1 MPLLTDKKILLGITG
16 SIAAYKVADWV
27 RALRR
32 EGCRVTVV
40 MTDSACRFISPL
52 TMAALSGNPVHTSMF
67 AAEAPETIPHINLAR
82 DNDLLVIAPASAQTI
97 GRLAHGLADDL
108 LATIALASAKP
119 ILVCPAMN
127 SVMFQNPATQA
138 NLATIASYGYRVIEP
153 GCGKMACDEEGPGRL
168 TEWEN
173 VRHAILTAVAP
184 QNLGGENVLITAGP
198 TREAFDPV
206 RFLSN
211 PSTGKMGYALAATAR
226 QRGATVTLISG
237 PTDLAPPP
245 GVEYIQVTSADEMRR
260 EVMNRIKTAT
270 IVVKS
275 AAVSDYRPSKIMP
288 HKVKK
293 GEAALSLPL
302 VANPD
307 ILKELGK
314 LKEHSAKF
322 PLLVGFAAESRD
334 HLVEGVRK
342 LKEKNLDLIVVN
354 DIRGTET
361 GFGSET
367 NKVTILDRNGAQ
379 EDVPLLS
386 KEETAHRIWDA
397 VIRAMAARNCFHP
410 GRQPSPRMKTPSK
423 KQKL

>member
-1 MPLLTDKKILLGITG
+1 MSLLTDKKILLGITG

-40 MTDSACRFISPL
+40 MTESACRFISPL
-52 TMAALSGNPVHTSMF
+52 TMAALSGNPVHTGMF

-82 DNDLLVIAPASAQTI
+82 EHDLLVIAPASAQTI
-97 GRLAHGLADDL
+97 ARLAHGLADNL
-108 LATIALASAKP
+108 LATVALASSGP

-127 SVMFQNPATQA
+127 SVMLRHPATQA
-138 NLATIASYGYRVIEP
+138 NLAALKSYGYGILEP
-153 GCGKMACDEEGPGRL
+153 DCGFMACGEEGPGRL
-168 TEWEN
+168 TEWETA
-173 VRHAILTAVAP
+173 RQAILTVFAP
-184 QNLGGENVLITAGP
+184 QNLADEQVLITAGP

-237 PTDLAPPP
+237 PTDLAAPP
-245 GVEYIQVTSADEMRR
+245 GVRCLQVTSAAQMQA
-260 EVMNRIKTAT
+260 EVMACLPAAT
-270 IVVKS
+270 IVVKA
-275 AAVSDYRPSKIMP
+275 AAVSDYRPAESRP

-293 GEAALSLPL
+293 GQAALSLEL

-307 ILKELGK
+307 ILKELG
-314 LKEHSAKF
+314 ERRQQSPNF

-334 HLVEGVRK
+334 HLQEGARK

-354 DIRGTET
+354 DIGGAET
-361 GFGSET
+361 GFGADT
-367 NKVTILDRNGAQ
+367 NRVTILDRNGTQ
-379 EDVPLLS
+379 EDLPLLS
-386 KEETAHRIWDA
+386 KEETAHRIWEA
-397 VIRAMAARNCFHP
+397 VGRVMAD
-410 GRQPSPRMKTPSK
+410 K
-423 KQKL
+423 

>member
-1 MPLLTDKKILLGITG
+1 MSLLTDKKILLGITG

-32 EGCRVTVV
+32 EGCQVTVV
-40 MTDSACRFISPL
+40 MTEAACRFITPL
-52 TMAALSGNPVHTSMF
+52 TMAALSGNPVHTGMF

-82 DNDLLVIAPASAQTI
+82 EHDLLLIAPASAQTI
-97 GRLAHGLADDL
+97 ARLAHGLADNL
-108 LATIALASAKP
+108 LATVALASSGP

-127 SVMFQNPATQA
+127 SVMFQHPATQT
-138 NLATIASYGYRVIEP
+138 NLATIRSFGYQVIEP
-153 GCGKMACDEEGPGRL
+153 DCGKMACGEEGPGRL

-173 VRHAILTAVAP
+173 VRQAILTAFAP
-184 QNLGGENVLITAGP
+184 QDLAGEQVLITAGP
-198 TREAFDPV
+198 TRESFDPV

-237 PTDLAPPP
+237 PTGLAAPP
-245 GVEYIQVTSADEMRR
+245 GVRRIQVTTAAEMQAQ
-260 EVMNRIKTAT
+260 VMDCLAATT
-270 IVVKS
+270 IVVKA
-275 AAVSDYRPSKIMP
+275 AAVSDYRPAEPQP

-307 ILKELGK
+307 ILKELGERK
-314 LKEHSAKF
+314 RDSANF
-322 PLLVGFAAESRD
+322 PLLIGFAAESRD
-334 HLVEGVRK
+334 HLQEGARK

-354 DIRGTET
+354 DIGGTEET
-361 GFGSET
+361 GFGADT
-367 NKVTILDRNGAQ
+367 NRVTLLDRNGVQ

-397 VIRAMAARNCFHP
+397 VARLID
-410 GRQPSPRMKTPSK
+410 G
-423 KQKL
+423 

>member
-1 MPLLTDKKILLGITG
+1 MSLLTDKKILLGITG

-32 EGCRVTVV
+32 EGCQVTVV
-40 MTDSACRFISPL
+40 MTEAACRFITPL
-52 TMAALSGNPVHTSMF
+52 TMAALSGNPVHTGMF
-67 AAEAPETIPHINLAR
+67 AAEAPETIPHISLAKEH
-82 DNDLLVIAPASAQTI
+82 DLLLIAPASAQTI
-97 GRLAHGLADDL
+97 ARLAHGLADNL
-108 LATIALASAKP
+108 LATIALASSGP

-127 SVMFQNPATQA
+127 SVMFQHPATQA
-138 NLATIASYGYRVIEP
+138 NLAAIRSYGYQVIEP
-153 GCGKMACDEEGPGRL
+153 DCGKMACGDEGPGRL

-173 VRHAILTAVAP
+173 VRQAIFTAFAP
-184 QNLGGENVLITAGP
+184 QDLANEQVLITAGP
-198 TREAFDPV
+198 TRESFDPV

-237 PTDLAPPP
+237 PTTLAAPP
-245 GVEYIQVTSADEMRR
+245 GVRRIQVNTAAEMQAQ
-260 EVMNRIKTAT
+260 VMDCLDTAT
-270 IVVKS
+270 IVVKA
-275 AAVSDYRPSKIMP
+275 AAVSDYRPTEPQP

-307 ILKELGK
+307 ILKDLGK
-314 LKEHSAKF
+314 RKRDSAKF

-334 HLVEGVRK
+334 HLQEGARK

-354 DIRGTET
+354 DIGGTEET
-361 GFGSET
+361 GFGADT
-367 NKVTILDRNGAQ
+367 NRVTLLDRNGTQ

-397 VIRAMAARNCFHP
+397 VSRLID
-410 GRQPSPRMKTPSK
+410 G
-423 KQKL
+423 

>member
-1 MPLLTDKKILLGITG
+1 MSLLTDKKILLGMTG

-32 EGCRVTVV
+32 EGCQVTVV
-40 MTDSACRFISPL
+40 MTEAACRFITPL
-52 TMAALSGNPVHTSMF
+52 TMAALSGNPVHTGMF
-67 AAEAPETIPHINLAR
+67 SAEAPETIPHISLAKEH
-82 DNDLLVIAPASAQTI
+82 DLLLLAPASAQTI
-97 GRLAHGLADDL
+97 ARLAHGLADNL
-108 LATIALASAKP
+108 LATIALASSGP

-127 SVMFQNPATQA
+127 SVMFQHPATQA
-138 NLATIASYGYRVIEP
+138 NLAAIRSYGYQVIEP
-153 GCGKMACDEEGPGRL
+153 DCGKMACGDEGPGRL

-173 VRHAILTAVAP
+173 VRQAIFTAFAP
-184 QNLGGENVLITAGP
+184 QDLANEQVLITAGP
-198 TREAFDPV
+198 TRESFDPV

-237 PTDLAPPP
+237 PTTLAAPP
-245 GVEYIQVTSADEMRR
+245 GVRRIQVNTAAEMQAQ
-260 EVMNRIKTAT
+260 VMDCLDTAT
-270 IVVKS
+270 IVVKA
-275 AAVSDYRPSKIMP
+275 AAVSDYRPAEPQP

-314 LKEHSAKF
+314 RKRDSAKF
-322 PLLVGFAAESRD
+322 PLLIGFAAESRD
-334 HLVEGVRK
+334 HLREGARK

-354 DIRGTET
+354 DIGGTEET
-361 GFGSET
+361 GFGADT
-367 NKVTILDRNGAQ
+367 NRVTLLDRNGTQ

-397 VIRAMAARNCFHP
+397 VSRLID
-410 GRQPSPRMKTPSK
+410 G
-423 KQKL
+423 

>member
-1 MPLLTDKKILLGITG
+1 MSLLTDKKILLGITG

-32 EGCRVTVV
+32 EGCQVTVV
-40 MTDSACRFISPL
+40 MTEAACRFISPL
-52 TMAALSGNPVHTSMF
+52 TMAALSGNPVHTGMF
-67 AAEAPETIPHINLAR
+67 SAEAPETIPHISLAKEH
-82 DNDLLVIAPASAQTI
+82 DLLLIAPASAQTI
-97 GRLAHGLADDL
+97 ARLAHGLADNL
-108 LATIALASAKP
+108 LATIALASSGP

-127 SVMFQNPATQA
+127 SVMFQHPATQA
-138 NLATIASYGYRVIEP
+138 NLAIIRSYGYQVIEP
-153 GCGKMACDEEGPGRL
+153 DCGKMACGDEGPGRL

-173 VRHAILTAVAP
+173 ARQAILTAFAP
-184 QNLGGENVLITAGP
+184 QDLADEQVLITAGP
-198 TREAFDPV
+198 TRESFDPV

-237 PTDLAPPP
+237 PTGLTAPP
-245 GVEYIQVTSADEMRR
+245 GVRCIHVTTAVEMQAQVMACLEAT
-260 EVMNRIKTAT
+260 T
-270 IVVKS
+270 IVVKA
-275 AAVSDYRPSKIMP
+275 AAVSDYRPAEPQP

-314 LKEHSAKF
+314 RKRDSAKF
-322 PLLVGFAAESRD
+322 PLLIGFAAESRD
-334 HLVEGVRK
+334 HLTEGARK
-342 LKEKNLDLIVVN
+342 LQEKNLDLIVVN
-354 DIRGTET
+354 DIGGTEET
-361 GFGSET
+361 GFGADT
-367 NKVTILDRNGAQ
+367 NRVTLLDRNGAQ

-397 VIRAMAARNCFHP
+397 VARLID
-410 GRQPSPRMKTPSK
+410 G
-423 KQKL
+423 